1 MAQDP
6 SKGTNCI
13 LDSTGNNNHG
23 TPQGTLT
30 SDDLV
35 DGLVGKALE
44 FDGVDD
50 GIDCNFNTNYTS
62 ITLEVLT
69 KYTGTTESRDE
80 HVLNKNS
87 YYATDE
93 TDFPIRLTLSTTSLH
108 YSLALDS
115 GNDYNLD
122 LSLASSTQLN
132 NNNSNPYLYIAG
144 INDSAGSKIFTDGD
158 LDNTGSYITLS
169 QNSRNWF
176 IGKAAYGNSSGASI
190 NQYHCIINEV
200 RISNVVRSADWIKTT
215 NYTLRDDFVTLREP
229 ITFTLTDVY
238 PKDNIKVYGL
248 TQQLQARVTFSG
260 IYDSYVYD
268 ASFYLGDGT
277 YLSTISGTP
286 SGQLI
291 FTDLNTFAGTHYTWY
306 LTASTSGVTRTSR
319 VFEFDVRYL
328 CSGICNTLNAP
339 ASGVRVHLHK
349 RSTGELIGQTTT
361 AGTGEFQFDT
371 PYNEEHYVV
380 ALHPEDD
387 YNALIYDKVKPN

>member
-1 MAQDP
+1 MSYDGSNSFYGSTNELQQTIWNYRAHTLD
-6 SKGTNCI
+6 GTNEAAY
-13 LDSTGNNNHG
+13 LNGG
-23 TPQGTLT
+23 A
-30 SDDLV
+30 
-35 DGLVGKALE
+35 DGSG
-44 FDGVDD
+44 
-50 GIDCNFNTNYTS
+50 
-62 ITLEVLT
+62 
-69 KYTGTTESRDE
+69 
-80 HVLNKNS
+80 
-87 YYATDE
+87 
-93 TDFPIRLTLSTTSLH
+93 
-108 YSLALDS
+108 SLAINGGAGSGGPLRIGAYQYDS
-115 GNDYNLD
+115 DVV
-122 LSLASSTQLN
+122 SC
-132 NNNSNPYLYIAG
+132 AG
-144 INDSAGSKIFTDGD
+144 IISEIRVSK
-158 LDNTGSYITLS
+158 
-169 QNSRNWF
+169 
-176 IGKAAYGNSSGASI
+176 
-190 NQYHCIINEV
+190 
-200 RISNVVRSADWIKTT
+200 NVQRSADWLYLT
-215 NYTLRDDFVTLREP
+215 NKSLRDDLVTLREP

-248 TQQLQARVTFSG
+248 TQQLQAKVTFSG

-291 FTDLNTFAGTHYTWY
+291 STDLNTFAGTHYTWY
-306 LTASTSGVTRTSR
+306 LTASTSGVTYTSQ

-349 RSTGELIGQTTT
+349 RSTGELVGQTTT